1 MPIRQVKPED
11 LAACHALETACFP
24 PQEAAPI
31 ENIRRRI
38 EGFPE
43 GFLVL
48 EHNGKLIGMVNSGAT
63 NNDDMSDQDLKP
75 LISHNP
81 AGTNIVIFSLAVLPA
96 YQQQGFAAQLL
107 QAFIERSRQLG
118 KRRIVLICKAAL
130 IPYYARFGFVEQGLS
145 SATHGGAQWH
155 EMHLNLFTA

>member
-1 MPIRQVKPED
+1 
-11 LAACHALETACFP
+11 
-24 PQEAAPI
+24 
-31 ENIRRRI
+31 
-38 EGFPE
+38 E

-48 EHNGKLIGMVNSGAT
+48 EHDGKLIGMVNSGAT
-63 NNDDMSDQDLKP
+63 NDDDMSDQDLKP

-118 KRRIVLICKAAL
+118 KRRIVLICKPAL

-145 SATHGGAQWH
+145 SATHGG
-155 EMHLNLFTA
+155 